1 MHTLT
6 HTHTQIKTKTGL
18 YCTHSARGTSSISP
32 VWFLSG
38 NQLYY
43 SWQVYSKFLQCCV
56 YLRQNT
62 SKPILSE
69 NKYRSV
75 LPPILSQSKIF
86 IPRRY

>member
-6 HTHTQIKTKTGL
+6 HTEKNKTKTGVS
-18 YCTHSARGTSSISP
+18 CTLSAWGTSSICP

-43 SWQVYSKFLQCCV
+43 SWQLHSKFLQCCV

-62 SKPILSE
+62 SKPTLSE

-75 LPPILSQSKIF
+75 LPPILPQSKIF
-86 IPRRY
+86 

>member
-6 HTHTQIKTKTGL
+6 HTHTHTHTQVKTKTGL
-18 YCTHSARGTSSISP
+18 YCTHSARGASSVSP
-32 VWFLSG
+32 VWLLSG

-43 SWQVYSKFLQCCV
+43 SWQVHSKFLQCCV

-75 LPPILSQSKIF
+75 LPPILSQS
-86 IPRRY
+86 